1 MNLRFDQPWW
11 FIGLAI
17 CLPMAWAALHWF
29 VAMTAARRWSAI
41 ILRTALVAALLAMLA
56 GASMIRR
63 SDRVAVIACVDMSGS
78 VHRFFDASAIGKG
91 SEDKPLTFSEVVR
104 TFLESHAVSRRPD
117 DLAGVVLFGASPSAT
132 GMVQPGPGAAGFS
145 LPKEWPPIEE
155 ATDIEQ
161 ALRLAAA
168 MIPPDA
174 AGRIVLF
181 SDGVQTRGTALAAAT
196 ELAGRKSGA
205 NSTQSHRPIRVD
217 VVPLEYHVE
226 HEVIVE
232 SVDSPPTAQSGA
244 TVAVRVV
251 LTATERCT
259 GTLDLQREDRA
270 VDINGDAPGSS
281 LRLTLEPGRNV
292 EVFKVPLPEGRVHRF
307 TALWTPDNDPAGHP
321 IGDTVASNN
330 RADSV
335 TVAPGRGAVLIVD
348 GVSGGDSQGAGS
360 ILGTTLARSGMEVK
374 SVGPDA
380 LPSDLLWLQQFD
392 LIILQNVA
400 AEAMPRPVH
409 GALATCI
416 TQLGV
421 GLIMVGG
428 PDSFGA
434 GGWKGTEIEPLLPV
448 KLDLPEKLVT
458 PAAAVIL
465 VIDNSGSMNRS
476 VMGSSRSQQDIADE
490 GAALAVES
498 MDKTDL
504 VGVITFNS
512 DFTVDVPLGP
522 NTNPKATAKLIRAIG
537 ADGGTNMPPALR
549 EAHKQIRSAK
559 ADIKHVIILSDGAS
573 QGRNALPGIV
583 EDMAAGDIIVSTIAI
598 GNDADITNMR
608 DLARL
613 GRGQFYQVIDP
624 TMLPRVLL
632 KAVRIVRSPL
642 VREGRFLPVTLPTG
656 SPAMEGV
663 AGAFGGDIAPLN
675 GLILTQA
682 RTDLTVIYP
691 LATPKVPG
699 KDSGGEPVLGY
710 WSAGL
715 GRVAAF
721 TSDAHAKWGREW
733 LSTSDGKGY
742 ARFWTQLARAIARPP
757 SSRTQEMTAEIEG
770 DRMTVRLRASDDNG
784 RPMDGLT
791 VPGTIYA
798 PAGGKRDL
806 RLAQVGPGEYE
817 EVVTLSSIPARS
829 DNAASS
835 PDATGSGPYVLT
847 FAPRSGTNTSSS
859 PQSNAIPPVI
869 GGVTRPPGEE
879 YRRLRSDRAAL
890 TAIAEATGGSV
901 LDIAATSAAPGTTK
915 HDLFSRAGIVP
926 AEARTPLWP
935 WLAIASVSL
944 MLLDVATRRVAWD
957 RLLSREMGA
966 ELGRGVSAALRD
978 RTSSASAAVG
988 RLREAEPIA
997 SPSSPASIAA
1007 PLGDSDADAVR
1018 ESERARRQ
1026 EARRNALRARRDSS
1040 EKEAES
1046 SQPSQSSASPT
1057 PASAAPSPPANANP
1071 DPFAS
1076 PAADIPP
1083 SPPEESS
1090 LQAAKRRARRKMED

>member
-1 MNLRFDQPWW
+1 MTLRFDQPWW

-78 VHRFFDASAIGKG
+78 VHRFYGTSELGKG
-91 SEDKPLTFSEVVR
+91 SDDKPISFAAAVHR
-104 TFLESHAVSRRPD
+104 FLETHSISRRPD
-117 DLAGVVLFGASPSAT
+117 DLAGVVVFGDSPAAT
-132 GMVQPGPGAAGFS
+132 GMVEPGAGTAGFS
-145 LPKEWPPIEE
+145 LPQEWPPIEA

-168 MIPPDA
+168 MVPPDA

-181 SDGVQTRGTALAAAT
+181 SDGVQTRGTALAVAT
-196 ELAGRKSGA
+196 ELAGRKAGDDSA
-205 NSTQSHRPIRVD
+205 QARRSMRID

-251 LTATERCT
+251 LSATERCS

-307 TALWTPDNDPAGHP
+307 TALWTPDSDAAGQP
-321 IGDTVASNN
+321 LGDTVASNN

-348 GVSGGDSQGAGS
+348 GVGGGDSQGAGS
-360 ILGTTLARSGMEVK
+360 VLGATLARSGLEVK

-400 AEAMPRPVH
+400 AEAVPRAVH
-409 GALATCI
+409 GAIATCI

-512 DFTVDVPLGP
+512 DFAVDVPLGP

-549 EAHKQIRSAK
+549 EAHRQIRAAK

-583 EDMAAGDIIVSTIAI
+583 EDMAAGGILVSTIAI

-624 TMLPRVLL
+624 STLPRVLL

-642 VREGRFLPVTLPTG
+642 VREGRFLPVALPTG

-663 AGAFGGDIAPLN
+663 AAAFGGGIAPLN

-682 RTDLTVIYP
+682 RTDPTVIYP
-691 LATPKVPG
+691 LATPKVSG
-699 KDSGGEPVLGY
+699 KDGGGEPVLGY

-721 TSDAHAKWGREW
+721 TSDAHAKWGHEW
-733 LSTSDGKGY
+733 LSTNEGKGY
-742 ARFWTQLARAIARPP
+742 ARFWTQLARTIARPP
-757 SSRTQEMTAEIEG
+757 STRTQEMTAEIEG
-770 DRMTVRLRASDDNG
+770 DRMTIRLRTVDDGG
-784 RPMDGLT
+784 RPIDGLT
-791 VPGTIYA
+791 VPGTIYG
-798 PAGGKRDL
+798 PAGGKREL

-817 EVVTLSSIPARS
+817 EVLTLSSIRS
-829 DNAASS
+829 REDGDQLSTDSA
-835 PDATGSGPYVLT
+835 GSGAYVLT
-847 FAPRSGTNTSSS
+847 LAPRGGAGMSPSSS
-859 PQSNAIPPVI
+859 VQTGPLPPVI

-890 TAIAEATGGSV
+890 AAIAEASGGSV
-901 LDIAATSAAPGTTK
+901 LDIASGLAAREAAK
-915 HDLFSRAGIVP
+915 YELFSRSGIVP

-935 WLAIASVSL
+935 WLAVISVGL

-966 ELGRGVSAALRD
+966 EISRGVSAALRD
-978 RTSSASAAVG
+978 RTSGAPPATS
-988 RLREAEPIA
+988 RLRASEPVPD
-997 SPSSPASIAA
+997 SPLSSAPVIA
-1007 PLGDSDADAVR
+1007 PLGESDAEAVR
-1018 ESERARRQ
+1018 DSQRARRQ
-1026 EARRNALRARRDSS
+1026 EARRAALRSRRDT
-1040 EKEAES
+1040 AES
-1046 SQPSQSSASPT
+1046 QPGPVQSDQSSASST
-1057 PASAAPSPPANANP
+1057 TASAPTAGTALDSSASPPADIQP
-1071 DPFAS
+1071 D
-1076 PAADIPP
+1076 I
-1083 SPPEESS
+1083 PEESS

>member
-1 MNLRFDQPWW
+1 MTLRFDQPFW
-11 FIGLAI
+11 FIWLI
-17 CLPMAWAALHWF
+17 VCVPMAWAALHWF

-41 ILRTALVAALLAMLA
+41 LLRSALIATLLAMLA
-56 GASMIRR
+56 GASMVRR
-63 SDRVAVIACVDMSGS
+63 SDRIAVIACIDMSGS
-78 VHRFFDASAIGKG
+78 VHRFFESSLTSKETG
-91 SEDKPLTFSEVVR
+91 KPLAFPAAVR
-104 TFLESHAVSRRPD
+104 AFLESHSASRHPD
-117 DLAGVVLFGASPSAT
+117 DLAGVILFGASPTAT
-132 GMVQPGPGAAGFS
+132 GMVQPGLNLAGFS
-145 LPKEWPPIEE
+145 IPDEWPPIEE

-174 AGRIVLF
+174 AGRIVLI
-181 SDGVQTRGTALAAAT
+181 SDGVQTRGSALAAAG
-196 ELAGRKSGA
+196 ELSGRTA
-205 NSTQSHRPIRVD
+205 NSSSSRRPIRID
-217 VVPLEYHVE
+217 VVPLDYHVD

-259 GTLDLQREDRA
+259 GTLDLLREDRS

-292 EVFKVPLPEGRVHRF
+292 EVFKVPLPEGRIHRF
-307 TALWTPDNDPAGHP
+307 SALWTPDVSADGRP
-321 IGDTVASNN
+321 IGDTVPSNN

-335 TVAPGRGAVLIVD
+335 TVAPGRGAVLIID
-348 GVSGGDSQGAGS
+348 GVSGGESQGSGS
-360 ILGTTLARSGMEVK
+360 ILGSTLTRAGLEVRSATPE
-374 SVGPDA
+374 SI
-380 LPSDLLWLQQFD
+380 PSDLLWLQQFD

-400 AEAMPRPVH
+400 ADAMPRDTH
-409 GALATCI
+409 AALATCV

-476 VMGSSRSQQDIADE
+476 VMGSNRSQQDIADE

-512 DFTVDVPLGP
+512 DFTVDVPLAP
-522 NTNPKATAKLIRAIG
+522 NTNAKATAKLIRAIG

-549 EAHKQIRSAK
+549 EAQRQIRGAK
-559 ADIKHVIILSDGAS
+559 ADIKHVILLSDGAS

-583 EDMAAGDIIVSTIAI
+583 EEMAADNILVSTIAI
-598 GNDADITNMR
+598 GNDADLANMR
-608 DLARL
+608 EMARL

-624 TMLPRVLL
+624 TTLPRVLL

-642 VREGRFLPVTLPTG
+642 VREGRFTPITLPTG

-663 AGAFGGDIAPLN
+663 PGAFGGDIAPLN

-682 RTDLTVIYP
+682 RADPTVVYP

-699 KDSGGEPVLGY
+699 KDGGGEPVLGY
-710 WSAGL
+710 WNAGL

-733 LSTSDGKGY
+733 LSTNDGKGY
-742 ARFWTQLARAIARPP
+742 ARFWTQLARTIARPP

-770 DRMTVRLRASDDNG
+770 DRMTVRLRTSDDNG
-784 RPMDGLT
+784 RPIDGLT
-791 VPGTIYA
+791 VPGTIYS
-798 PAGGKRDL
+798 PTGGKRDL
-806 RLAQVGPGEYE
+806 QLSQVGPGEYE
-817 EVVTLSSIPARS
+817 QVVPLSSIPARS
-829 DNAASS
+829 DAADAAPDSS
-835 PDATGSGPYVLT
+835 TSGPYVLT
-847 FAPRSGTNTSSS
+847 FAPRRGQLSSS
-859 PQSNAIPPVI
+859 SASQQATPIPPVI

-879 YRRLRSDRAAL
+879 YRVLRSDRAAL
-890 TAIAEATGGSV
+890 VAIAEATGGSV
-901 LDIAATSAAPGTTK
+901 LELVATSPTANSTK
-915 HDLFSRAGIVP
+915 HDLFSRDGIVP

-957 RLLSREMGA
+957 RLLSRELGA
-966 ELGRGVSAALRD
+966 ELGRNVSAALRD
-978 RTSSASAAVG
+978 RTATAHAAVSRLRAAEPSPAASESAAT
-988 RLREAEPIA
+988 
-997 SPSSPASIAA
+997 
-1007 PLGDSDADAVR
+1007 LGDADAEALR
-1018 ESERARRQ
+1018 ESERTRRQ
-1026 EARRNALRARRDSS
+1026 HSRRAALKARRD
-1040 EKEAES
+1040 AES
-1046 SQPSQSSASPT
+1046 AALDSPT
-1057 PASAAPSPPANANP
+1057 TSPNP
-1071 DPFAS
+1071 VSSVPTDTLK
-1076 PAADIPP
+1076 